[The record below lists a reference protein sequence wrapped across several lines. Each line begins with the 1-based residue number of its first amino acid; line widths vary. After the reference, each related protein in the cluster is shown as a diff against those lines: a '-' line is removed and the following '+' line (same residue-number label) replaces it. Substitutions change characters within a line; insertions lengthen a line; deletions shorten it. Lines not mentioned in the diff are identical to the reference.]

1 MILEYGVV
9 VPLVAL
15 AHAKPT
21 QRANERDT
29 AVITVFDVEELVVSQ
44 L

>member
-9 VPLVAL
+9 AL
-15 AHAKPT
+15 WLPSPTPNPT
-21 QRANERDT
+21 QRSKERDT